1 MSLATL
7 FSYKQFRVIVT
18 AASKFSPSKALNN
31 SRDPLKA
38 LLLAFDIKPAY
49 PLPGMIKRKK
59 SKRIRE
65 VILGNF
71 WRLVLLSI
79 HGGYTVCK
87 LILQM
92 GIFFDELGKFDLKIV
107 M

>member
-49 PLPGMIKRKK
+49 PLPGMIKRKNPNVY
-59 SKRIRE
+59 E
-65 VILGNF
+65 
-71 WRLVLLSI
+71 
-79 HGGYTVCK
+79 K
-87 LILQM
+87 LYWATF
-92 GIFFDELGKFDLKIV
+92 GVSFY
-107 M
+107 